1 MSLSTIPFPTT
12 RRGVAHPIEN
22 FGIRGPMTQHEK
34 LVQQTRKWVAMAFFE
49 PMLKQVRE
57 SPFHSTLLDGGEA
70 GKAFGAMYDERL
82 AERMASSASDSLVTS
97 IVNRIEAKRSR
108 PSRTS
113 GGLNAEREGAD
124 RIRAE
129 RYKADTPSIS
139 GDSHVP
145 PYI

>member
-1 MSLSTIPFPTT
+1 MTLSTNPFPTT
-12 RRGVAHPIEN
+12 RRGAGHPILN
-22 FGIRGPMTQHEK
+22 FGVRGPMSQHDK

-82 AERMASSASDSLVTS
+82 AESMASNASDSLVGA
-97 IVNRIEAKRSR
+97 IVKRIEGSRSR
-108 PSRTS
+108 PRGTFSV
-113 GGLNAEREGAD
+113 LNAEREGAD
-124 RIRAE
+124 RVRAA
-129 RYKADTPSIS
+129 RAAAATPVLS
-139 GDSHVP
+139 GDQHVP

>member
-12 RRGVAHPIEN
+12 RRSAGHPMLN
-22 FGIRGPMTQHEK
+22 FGERGPMSQHDK

-49 PMLKQVRE
+49 PMLKQMRD

-82 AERMASSASDSLVTS
+82 AERMASSASDTLVSS
-97 IVNRIEAKRSR
+97 IVNRIEARRSH
-108 PSRTS
+108 PSRSKS
-113 GGLNAEREGAD
+113 GLRAEREGAD
-124 RIRAE
+124 RVRAA
-129 RYKADTPSIS
+129 RAAAVRPVLS